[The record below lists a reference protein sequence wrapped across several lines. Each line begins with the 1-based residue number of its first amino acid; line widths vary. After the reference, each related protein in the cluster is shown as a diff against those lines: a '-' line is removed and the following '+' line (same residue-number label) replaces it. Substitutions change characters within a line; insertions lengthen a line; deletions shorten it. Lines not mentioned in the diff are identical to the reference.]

1 MCKTLHFYRQSL
13 YDSQFEI
20 YLSVDCT
27 TEVECGDSRSKI
39 NIKTVGFN
47 MDLVRFISVKFL
59 YQLLIIC
66 PDTSRNMKFTYRGK
80 LIIT

>member
-20 YLSVDCT
+20 YLSQF
-27 TEVECGDSRSKI
+27 GLSRSKLKF

>member
-1 MCKTLHFYRQSL
+1 MQPSIYAHETHSESLRVDTL
-13 YDSQFEI
+13 D
-20 YLSVDCT
+20 
-27 TEVECGDSRSKI
+27 
-39 NIKTVGFN
+39 